1 MESSL
6 LKTASVKLEIWD
18 DATFWMASDSR
29 MISKSI
35 WMSLTLVVTFI
46 TTGMVTVVCLYYAIQ
61 HFTLMLTAMRW
72 QNRGKTMEIV
82 GGVLVYRCQ
91 LASIGI
97 PIIRIMRSQERLIFF
112 MEIPIYGGTVFILR
126 GCPYLSSIKPG
137 QFESCINVQLGIAVL
152 STHDN
157 LIKWK
162 HFPHKCQWR
171 GALMFSL
178 ICVWIND
185 WVNNRE
191 SGNLRRYRAHY
202 DVIVMCVMFPKHHAV
217 DSTAIPSWS

>member
-1 MESSL
+1 MTQNGVIIIEDSL
-6 LKTASVKLEIWD
+6 RQIGNLGRRYVLDGVGQPD
-18 DATFWMASDSR
+18 D
-29 MISKSI
+29 
-35 WMSLTLVVTFI
+35 
-46 TTGMVTVVCLYYAIQ
+46 IQ
-61 HFTLMLTAMRW
+61 EYMDELNVGCNVYNDRY
-72 QNRGKTMEIV
+72 

-126 GCPYLSSIKPG
+126 GCPCLSSIKPG